1 MQGVVIDTPDAFGL
15 ASGEGARRESVHVS
29 EPWHVGAVWG
39 LNLARVWAQAGKGD
53 GIHVAI
59 LDSGVAETSGLPD
72 ERIAQFD
79 PSGTGDARHDR
90 TTTFH
95 GTSVVSVLASDDDE
109 ALGVAPGVRCS
120 CFNVYNSQQEPIES
134 SVIVALAR
142 AVAMNVD
149 LICCTFTFGSIS
161 DELRE
166 QLDAVQA
173 ARIPI
178 VASAGDVFPDAASG
192 VISVVVSTMFKT
204 IVDRPIRS
212 KTTIAAPG
220 IKIPASTPAGVSPFS
235 GTSAAAPVAAG
246 AIALAI
252 AYARKRRVEEW
263 FRVVL
268 GDLLISTGNRATEP
282 PLIDICGLLQAI
294 DDQTKIS

>member
-1 MQGVVIDTPDAFGL
+1 
-15 ASGEGARRESVHVS
+15 VS

-39 LNLARVWAQAGKGD
+39 LNLARVWEQVGKGD

-72 ERIAQFD
+72 ERIAQLD
-79 PSGTGDARHDR
+79 PSGSSDARHDR
-90 TTTFH
+90 TSAFH
-95 GTSVVSVLASDDDE
+95 GTSVVSVLASDDDM

-134 SVIVALAR
+134 SVVAALAR

-161 DELRE
+161 NELRQ
-166 QLDAVQA
+166 QLDALQA

-178 VASAGDVFPDAASG
+178 VVSAGDAFPDSASG
-192 VISVVVSTMFKT
+192 VISVAVSTMFKT

-212 KTTIAAPG
+212 MTTIAAPG
-220 IKIPASTPAGVSPFS
+220 MQIPASTPAGVSPFS

-246 AIALAI
+246 AIALAL
-252 AYARKRRVEEW
+252 AYARKRGVEAW
-263 FRVVL
+263 FRVAL

-282 PLIDICGLLQAI
+282 PLIDIGGLLQAI

>member
-1 MQGVVIDTPDAFGL
+1 M
-15 ASGEGARRESVHVS
+15 S
-29 EPWHVGAVWG
+29 EAWHVGAVWG
-39 LNLARVWAQAGKGD
+39 LNLARVWEQVGKGD

-59 LDSGVAETSGLPD
+59 LDSGVAQTSGLPD

-90 TTTFH
+90 TSGFH
-95 GTSVVSVLASDDDE
+95 GTSVVSVLASDDDQ

-120 CFNVYNSQQEPIES
+120 CFNVYNSQQEPIVS
-134 SVIVALAR
+134 SVIAALAR

-161 DELRE
+161 SELRE

-178 VASAGDVFPDAASG
+178 VVSAGDAFPDSASG
-192 VISVVVSTMFKT
+192 VISVAVSSRLKT
-204 IVDRPIRS
+204 IVGMRYRS
-212 KTTIAAPG
+212 TTTIAAPG
-220 IKIPASTPAGVSPFS
+220 MQILASTPSGVLPFS

-246 AIALAI
+246 VIALAL
-252 AYARKRRVEEW
+252 AYARKRGVEDW

-268 GDLLISTGNRATEP
+268 GDLLTSTGNRATTP
-282 PLIDICGLLQAI
+282 PLIDIGGLLQAI